1 MGVTM
6 VQTPAQMAEAAA
18 AAVTH
23 AIRSGAQQAMD
34 VNAGAAADAAARFAA
49 RQQGFGAGRNP

>member
-1 MGVTM
+1 M

-23 AIRSGAQQAMD
+23 AIRSGAQQATD